1 LAASGAKKKLT
12 KRNAMGVSPVATG
25 DKGYAPLTSPPFKER
40 KQTRKRDL
48 REFAS
53 QTVADE
59 NFLTKSTI
67 QNCFLRQ
74 INPMRFPLF
83 LWQQAAQRKS

>member
-1 LAASGAKKKLT
+1 MKYCAA
-12 KRNAMGVSPVATG
+12 RNVKQSEVRCAREECAVGVSPSAEG
-25 DKGYAPLTSPPFKER
+25 DKGCSPLTSRAFEES

-59 NFLTKSTI
+59 NF
-67 QNCFLRQ
+67 
-74 INPMRFPLF
+74 
-83 LWQQAAQRKS
+83 

>member
-1 LAASGAKKKLT
+1 MSRIVKICFLDYFLYFSTPNLPHALSAFSLAAGGAKKKLT
-12 KRNAMGVSPVATG
+12 KRNAMGVSPFATG
-25 DKGYAPLTSPPFKER
+25 DKGYAPLTAPPFKER

-59 NFLTKSTI
+59 NF
-67 QNCFLRQ
+67 
-74 INPMRFPLF
+74 
-83 LWQQAAQRKS
+83 

>member
-1 LAASGAKKKLT
+1 MVPLF
-12 KRNAMGVSPVATG
+12 SPLRRKFILPWRYKEQEISPSAEG
-25 DKGYAPLTSPPFKER
+25 DKGYAPLTAPPFEER

-59 NFLTKSTI
+59 NFFNKGVKNEYNAKT
-67 QNCFLRQ
+67 
-74 INPMRFPLF
+74 
-83 LWQQAAQRKS
+83 A

>member
-1 LAASGAKKKLT
+1 MGAKEKANKKKST
-12 KRNAMGVSPVATG
+12 VGVSPSAEG
-25 DKGYAPLTSPPFKER
+25 EEAYAASTAPPFEER

-59 NFLTKSTI
+59 NFFNKGVKNEHNAKT
-67 QNCFLRQ
+67 
-74 INPMRFPLF
+74 
-83 LWQQAAQRKS
+83 A